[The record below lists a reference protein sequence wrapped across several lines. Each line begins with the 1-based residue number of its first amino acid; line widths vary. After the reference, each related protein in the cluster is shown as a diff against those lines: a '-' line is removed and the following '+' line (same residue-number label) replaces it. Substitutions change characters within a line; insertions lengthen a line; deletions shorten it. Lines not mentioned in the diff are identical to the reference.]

1 MLRQLK
7 TNDINHLSQEMQYI
21 RVENA
26 GINKMQPKG
35 EFLVLKT
42 SPLRAPACNILK
54 QQMLSIGGEC
64 AVAKGI
70 VNCNIES
77 SPAILMGTRKQ
88 YLSLIKSLTDQCFGL
103 EDLKEELLRY
113 FNKVGKLNFTTL
125 NHTFDLSKKTLLM
138 GILNLTPDSFS
149 DGGKYNSEDL
159 GVERALKM
167 IDDGVD
173 IIDIGGES
181 TKPGSNRTS
190 QKEELERIIP
200 VIKKLRKK
208 TNIPISVD
216 TYKSKVAEATLDEGA
231 DIINDISGLMFDS
244 EMSKI
249 IAKYNAGAVLMHI
262 KGAPKNMQTNPQY
275 DNIIDEILIYLEK
288 SAQLLMDTGLNKS
301 NIAIDPGIGFGK
313 QLEENYIILRYLEE
327 FKSLGQ
333 PILVGPSRKSFI
345 GNLLNLPVDER
356 LEGTISS
363 IACSIMNGANIVRV
377 HDIKETYRTIKIADK
392 IMGKY

>member
-1 MLRQLK
+1 MLRQIK

-21 RVENA
+21 HVENA

-42 SPLRAPACNILK
+42 SPLRTPACNILK

-88 YLSLIKSLTDQCFGL
+88 YLSLIKSLTGQCFGL

-200 VIKKLRKK
+200 IIKKLRKK

-231 DIINDISGLMFDS
+231 DIINDISGLMFDP

-249 IAKYNAGAVLMHI
+249 IVKYNAGAVLMHI
-262 KGAPKNMQTNPQY
+262 KGTPKNMQINPQY
-275 DNIIDEILIYLEK
+275 DNLIDEILIYLQK

-301 NIAIDPGIGFGK
+301 NIVIDPGIGFGK
-313 QLEENYIILRYLEE
+313 QLEENYTILRYLGE
-327 FKSLGQ
+327 FKSLEQ